1 MHATKS
7 IVLLGGTGL
16 VGRQI
21 LKLALADEMVGTVTA
36 PTRRHLPPHPKLHN
50 PIVDLNRLDD
60 AEWWA
65 TDAVLCALGTTIKQ
79 AGSRAAFREV
89 DYTFVVNA
97 ATLAKNAGCPNFVLN
112 SSLGAD
118 AGSGNFYLKVKG
130 ELESAL
136 QGLGFASLTLVR
148 PSLLDGGPRP
158 ERRFGEEI
166 GLWFGTKLRGLIPA
180 RYRPVST
187 KAVAQA
193 MLQAALA
200 SKPGVHVIESE
211 SLTQSIGKS

>member
-21 LKLALADEMVGTVTA
+21 LKLALADEQVGAVTA
-36 PTRRHLPPHPKLHN
+36 PTRRQLPPHPKLHN

-166 GLWFGTKLRGLIPA
+166 GLWFGTRLRGLIPA

-193 MLQAALA
+193 MLEAALA

>member
-21 LKLALADEMVGTVTA
+21 LKLALADEQVGAVTA

-50 PIVDLNRLDD
+50 LIVDFNRVDD

-65 TDAVLCALGTTIKQ
+65 ADAVLCALGTTIKQ

-158 ERRFGEEI
+158 ERRFGEEL
-166 GLWFGTKLRGLIPA
+166 GLWFGTRLRGLIPA

-193 MLQAALA
+193 MLEAALA